1 MEMTPARLRRGH
13 VLIVAAVL
21 LVAIL
26 GAGVLLLRSRPST
39 EPIAQTSVRA
49 TLLSTGKPIPSSTS
63 VPVGYR
69 RTAQGTTFLLV
80 HVAGKVRRPGVV
92 RLPVGARVYDALEAA
107 GGARPGIDLATLNLA
122 RPLVDGEQV
131 LVGVAQAPQARGS
144 PPPQPSDGMPT
155 KATDTPVNL
164 NTATVEQLDSLPG
177 VGPVLAQ
184 RIIDA
189 RDERGGFTNVQEL
202 REVSG
207 IGERKYAE
215 LEQRV
220 TIQ

>member
-1 MEMTPARLRRGH
+1 M
-13 VLIVAAVL
+13 VVAAVL
-21 LVAIL
+21 LVAII

-39 EPIAQTSVRA
+39 EPVAQPSVRP
-49 TLLSTGKPIPSSTS
+49 TLLSTGNPVPSSS
-63 VPVGYR
+63 GVPSGFR
-69 RTAQGTTFLLV
+69 RTSQGATFLLV

-107 GGARPGIDLATLNLA
+107 GGARAGVDLTTLNLA

-131 LVGVAQAPQARGS
+131 VVGVPQSPQARGS
-144 PPPQPSDGMPT
+144 PLPNGPDGMP
-155 KATDTPVNL
+155 ATAPAPVNL
-164 NTATVEQLDSLPG
+164 NSATVEQLDALPG

-189 RDERGGFTNVQEL
+189 RDERGGFTSVQEL

-207 IGERKYAE
+207 IGDRKYAE

>member
-1 MEMTPARLRRGH
+1 
-13 VLIVAAVL
+13 VVVAAVL
-21 LVAIL
+21 LVAIV
-26 GAGVLLLRSRPST
+26 GAGILLLRSRPST
-39 EPIAQTSVRA
+39 EPVAKPSVRA
-49 TLLSTGKPIPSSTS
+49 TLLSTGKPIPSSS
-63 VPVGYR
+63 GAPVGYR
-69 RTAQGTTFLLV
+69 RTSQGTTFLLV

-107 GGARPGIDLATLNLA
+107 GGARPGVDLATLNLA

-131 LVGVAQAPQARGS
+131 LVGEAQPQARGS
-144 PPPQPSDGMPT
+144 PPPQPADGIPT
-155 KATDTPVNL
+155 NAPAAPVNL

-189 RDERGGFTNVQEL
+189 RDERGGFTSVQEL

-207 IGERKYAE
+207 IGERRYAE